1 MQSYSPLSI
10 LLGNRLLSV
19 SIITPVLVVAVCVFS
34 APIHVW
40 AAENENIQI
49 PSQSVE
55 IQTSPDP
62 SAGPNM
68 EIWTNT
74 TLAVNNVGSV
84 RVTIT
89 TIIVQGQSFSYSP
102 TATPGSF
109 TASSNQIQP
118 GQSVTFTVLDT
129 SSPTA
134 YNFLS
139 PSPWSLEAVTSNGT
153 TASTAYSWG

>member
-1 MQSYSPLSI
+1 
-10 LLGNRLLSV
+10 LGARVLSV
-19 SIITPVLVVAVCVFS
+19 SIIALVLLIGAVSLFS

-40 AAENENIQI
+40 AADSENIQI

-68 EIWTNT
+68 EIWTNA
-74 TLAVNNVGSV
+74 TLAVDNVGSV
-84 RVTIT
+84 PVTIT
-89 TIIVQGQSFSYSP
+89 TIIVQGQSFSYSS

-109 TASSNQIQP
+109 TAASNQIQP
-118 GQSVTFTVLDT
+118 GQSVSFTVLDT

>member
-1 MQSYSPLSI
+1 M
-10 LLGNRLLSV
+10 GARVLSV
-19 SIITPVLVVAVCVFS
+19 SIIALVLLIGAVSLFS

-40 AAENENIQI
+40 AADSENIQI

-68 EIWTNT
+68 EIWTNA
-74 TLAVNNVGSV
+74 TLAVDNVGSV
-84 RVTIT
+84 PVTIT
-89 TIIVQGQSFSYSP
+89 TIIVQGQSFSYSS

-109 TASSNQIQP
+109 TAASNQIQP
-118 GQSVTFTVLDT
+118 GQSVSFTVLDT